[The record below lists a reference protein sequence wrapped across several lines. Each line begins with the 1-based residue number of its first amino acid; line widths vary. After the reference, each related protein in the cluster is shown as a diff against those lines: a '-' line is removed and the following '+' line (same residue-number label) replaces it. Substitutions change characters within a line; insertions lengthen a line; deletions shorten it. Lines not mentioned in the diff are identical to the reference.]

1 MSYPCLKMGHHAL
14 QSSWQRCTLMLPRL
28 ALAVACVLLLFLVD
42 GSLAGAEEVVPP
54 EFQLAAENDALR
66 FYVHPRSTQII
77 VEDKRNGRFWSS
89 NPVAGLNGGSGP
101 SSDREQA
108 VFFLLYTDARR
119 GDPSFKH
126 TLSAEPEIGYAA
138 IDRGIW
144 VEYRIPSL
152 DLQFDIVY
160 QLGPDYL
167 EVRVPQSSMAEMGE
181 NVFAGIDLLPYFGAI
196 TGDTEGYFM
205 VPDGPGALIRTRP
218 QQPKYRRRFEGEVYG
233 PALLSFESD
242 RPASGSNRR
251 LKSGITMPVFGE
263 IADGAGFLA
272 ILTQGATDTEIL
284 IEMSTRPDGLNR
296 ASPRFI
302 YRRQAEFPISRAVL
316 ATKVEDDRIPGDHTV
331 RFVFLPGPDASYV
344 DMAKVYREYLLS
356 NRGVDRLTGPTS
368 PLHLRLFMGV
378 EKWAFPFSEFISMTT
393 FDQAISIL
401 ETLERRGVEQIVV
414 TLVGWEDGGYGGR
427 WPYRLPPDARLGG
440 WDGLRRLAEY
450 SASKGHLLVLEDQYL
465 WAQDHSGGLLVR
477 DDAIRALN
485 RLPMVSEFEPI
496 FLLNS
501 VLARLRHIEP
511 VVPQLTEA
519 GVAGVLV
526 QGVGTAAMA
535 DYNRQNPQSRLEF
548 VDFWRDT
555 LGYIKEQTG
564 WVGVVGSNDYTLGSV
579 DHLAQVPLDRLD
591 YEFFEETVPFVPI
604 VIHGLVTYSGTPQN
618 LMANTPPDVLRQ
630 LEYGA
635 LPTFELT
642 YESPWQLGPTIY
654 NDLSSSEYDVWLD
667 DVVAAYLLARDRLG
681 HTWGQ
686 FIIDHQ
692 QLAPRVFSTTY
703 EDGTRVIVNYGGS
716 EYREGTLTVPAG
728 GYEVQTNKQ

>member
-1 MSYPCLKMGHHAL
+1 MSSPGLEMAHHPL
-14 QSSWQRCTLMLPRL
+14 QSSRQNRMKVLPNL
-28 ALAVACVLLLFLVD
+28 ALAVACVLLLLLVD
-42 GSLAGAEEVVPP
+42 GSVAGAQDAVPP
-54 EFQLAAENDALR
+54 EFQLVAENDALR
-66 FYVHPRSTQII
+66 LYLHPRSTEVI

-89 NPVAGLNGGSGP
+89 NPVAGLNGGQGP

-126 TLSAEPEIGYAA
+126 TLSAEPEISYAP
-138 IDRGIW
+138 IERGVW

-152 DLQFDIVY
+152 DMQFDVVY

-167 EVRVPQSSMAEMGE
+167 EARVPESTLAEGGE

-196 TGDTEGYFM
+196 TGETEGYFM
-205 VPDGPGALIRTRP
+205 VPDGPGAIIRTRP
-218 QQPKYRRRFEGEVYG
+218 EQPKYRRRFEAEVYG
-233 PALLSFESD
+233 PALLNFESD

-251 LKSGITMPVFGE
+251 LKPGISMPVFGE
-263 IADGAGFLA
+263 ISEGAGFLA
-272 ILTQGATDTEIL
+272 ILTRGATDSEIL
-284 IEMSTRPDGLNR
+284 IEMSNRPDGLNR
-296 ASPRFI
+296 ISTRFI

-316 ATKVEDDRIPGDHTV
+316 ATKVEDDRIPGDHIV
-331 RFVFLPGPDASYV
+331 RYVFLPGPDASYV
-344 DMAKVYREYLLS
+344 DMAEVYREYLLS
-356 NRGVDRLTGPTS
+356 DRGVDRLAGPMY

-378 EKWAFPFSEFISMTT
+378 EKWAFPFSEFIPMTT

-401 ETLERRGVEQIVV
+401 EALEQRGVDQVIV

-427 WPYRLPPDARLGG
+427 WPYRLPPDGRLGG

-450 SASKGHLLVLEDQYL
+450 SAANGHLLVLEDQYL
-465 WAQDHSGGLLVR
+465 WSQDHTGGLLVR
-477 DDAIRALN
+477 NDAIRALN
-485 RLPMVSEFEPI
+485 RLPMISEFEPI

-501 VLARLRHIEP
+501 VLARIRHVEP
-511 VVPQLTEA
+511 VVPLLAEA

-535 DYNRQNPQSRLEF
+535 DYNRQHPQGRLEF
-548 VDFWRDT
+548 VNFWRDT

-591 YEFFEETVPFVPI
+591 YEFFEETVPFLPLV
-604 VIHGLVTYSGTPQN
+604 VHGLATYSGTPQN
-618 LMANTPPDVLRQ
+618 LTANTGPEVLRQ

-654 NDLSSSEYDVWLD
+654 NDLFSSEYDVWLD
-667 DVVAAYLLARDRLG
+667 EVVAAYRLARDQLG

-686 FIIDHQ
+686 FIVDHQ
-692 QLAPRVFSTTY
+692 RLAARVFATTY
-703 EDGTRVIVNYGGS
+703 EDGTRVIVNYSGS
-716 EYREGTLTVPAG
+716 DYLDGQVTVPAG
-728 GYEVQTNKQ
+728 GYEVQRTQR